1 MFSGAQL
8 AIEYTPTLVF
18 LVDQPEFVTVNGLTS
33 TELRSVLALAG
44 IFASR
49 MMGLFMIMPV
59 IALYGRHLTSY
70 TPERVGLAIGIYGLV
85 QACLQIPLGRLSD
98 RIPRKPLI
106 IAGMLLFAFG
116 AAVSAL
122 SSSIWGVI
130 LGRGIQGA
138 GAISAVAMAL
148 LADLT
153 REEHR
158 TKAMAVVGMTIGLS
172 FSVAFVVGPLLAGH
186 GGLSLVFW
194 ATAAMALLGALLC
207 FIAVPQPQLSF
218 HANPGASLMSL
229 RQLAF
234 HPQLLRLNV
243 GVFFLHLVMASS
255 WLLVPVMLRDHAHLP
270 VAQHAWVYLPVMLT
284 AFISVI
290 PFIIIAEKH
299 QHMKLMLAL
308 AAATMSLGLISL
320 ALFNASLSNIVI
332 GLFLYFMAFNLLE
345 ALLPSLISKIT
356 PVGTKGSAM
365 GLFSTFQFLGPAL
378 GGWMGGYLLTEHVAP
393 NHILLIGAAMI
404 AGWLIMILS
413 MRPPRHLTSMTLHFD
428 GLNRAQ
434 ILELSPAIAAITGV
448 EESVILADEQMA
460 FLKVDHHRLDQ
471 PALDRIPAR
480 AVAV

>member
-1 MFSGAQL
+1 M
-8 AIEYTPTLVF
+8 
-18 LVDQPEFVTVNGLTS
+18 NGLTS

-59 IALYGRHLTSY
+59 IAIYGRHLSDY

-85 QACLQIPLGRLSD
+85 QAFLQIPLGRLSD
-98 RIPRKPLI
+98 HVPRKPLI
-106 IAGMLLFAFG
+106 IAGMLLFALG

-122 SSSIWGVI
+122 SSNIWGVI
-130 LGRGIQGA
+130 IGRAIQGA

-186 GGLSLVFW
+186 GGLSMVFW
-194 ATAAMALLGALLC
+194 ATSVMALLGALLC
-207 FIAVPQPQLSF
+207 YLAVPQPKLSY

-234 HPQLLRLNV
+234 HPQLLRLNI
-243 GVFFLHLVMASS
+243 GVFFLHMVMASS

-270 VAQHAWVYLPVMLT
+270 VAQHAWVYLPVMLI
-284 AFISVI
+284 AFISVV

-299 QHMKLMLAL
+299 QHMKLMLAM
-308 AAATMSLGLISL
+308 AAGIMTLGLLSL
-320 ALFNASLSNIVI
+320 ALFNAGLSSIVM

-345 ALLPSLISKIT
+345 ALLPSLISKIA
-356 PVGTKGSAM
+356 PAGTKGSAM

-378 GGWMGGYLLTEHVAP
+378 GGWMGGYLLTEHATP
-393 NHILLIGAAMI
+393 SQILLLGAAMI
-404 AGWLIMILS
+404 GGWLIMILS
-413 MRPPRHLTSMTLHFD
+413 MRPPRYLTSMTLHFD

-434 ILELSPAIAAITGV
+434 ILDLSPAIDAIAGV
-448 EESVILADEQMA
+448 EESVILVEEQMA
-460 FLKVDHHRLDQ
+460 FLKVDRNLLDQ
-471 PALDRIPAR
+471 AALDLIPAR
-480 AVAV
+480 AVAI